1 MSIVEANSA
10 KQCPIDFD
18 HESAEHAVSWPDIYK
33 RLRNAC
39 PVAFSGAHGGFW
51 LPNKYQDVLRI
62 AQDSDTFTSGK
73 TFNPATGEVRG
84 GAQIPTVPMPR
95 MVPVETD
102 PPEWNKF
109 RAVLNPLFTP
119 RAAQSRKQSAQRYAT
134 ALLDRVIEQG
144 HCDIAQEFN
153 RPTPALLTMEI
164 FGLPLHEW
172 RTFSGHI
179 HTLFSLSK
187 TTPQYTQK
195 VGEATAWI
203 LRRLAEEV
211 QDRHANP
218 KDDIIS
224 YLVSARIDGEPIDDE
239 TIRIICF
246 NVIIG
251 GVDTVNALTSNVL
264 VYLWQNQ
271 RERRML
277 TEKPELIPAAMDEF
291 VRYFTPAHALARTA
305 SRDIEISGQLIEKG
319 DRVLLAYSAANR
331 DPEVFDRPD
340 EMILT
345 RSPNRHVGFGAGRHH
360 CLGSHQARVIFPVM
374 LTEVLSRIP
383 DYEVNIDEARR
394 VESVASVNGWINI
407 PIRFTPGTRVGDASF
422 VL

>member
-1 MSIVEANSA
+1 M
-10 KQCPIDFD
+10 
-18 HESAEHAVSWPDIYK
+18 
-33 RLRNAC
+33 
-39 PVAFSGAHGGFW
+39 AFSSAHGGFW
-51 LPNKYQDVLRI
+51 VATKYKDVLRI
-62 AQDSDTFTSGK
+62 AQDSDSFTSGK
-73 TFNPATGEVRG
+73 TFDPVTKAVQG

-109 RAVLNPLFTP
+109 RAILNPLFTP
-119 RAAQSRKQSAQRYAT
+119 RVAASRRQSAQRFAT
-134 ALLDRVIEQG
+134 TLLDRVIEQG
-144 HCDIAQEFN
+144 HCDVAQEFN
-153 RPTPALLTMEI
+153 RPTPALLTMEM

-172 RTFSGHI
+172 HTFSGHI

-187 TTPQYTQK
+187 TTPFFAEK
-195 VGEATAWI
+195 VGEATGWI

-211 QDRHANP
+211 RDRHANP

-224 YLVSARIDGEPIDDE
+224 YLVKSRIDGEPIDDE

-264 VYLWQNQ
+264 VYLWQNKD
-271 RERRML
+271 ERQLL
-277 TEKPELIPAAMDEF
+277 TEKPELIPTAMDEF

-305 SRDIEISGQLIEKG
+305 SRDVEVSGQLIEMG
-319 DRVLLAYSAANR
+319 DRVLLAYAAANR
-331 DPEVFDRPD
+331 DPEVFEKPD
-340 EMILT
+340 QVVLT

-360 CLGSHQARVIFPVM
+360 CLGSHQARVTFPVM
-374 LTEVLSRIP
+374 LTEILTRIP
-383 DYEVNIDEARR
+383 DYEVDIENARR

-407 PIRFTPGTRVGDASF
+407 PISFTPGPRIGLES
-422 VL
+422 LQL